1 MSVATDMVNGA
12 TALGYTSGVLGYGI
26 PGVGWGSSGMGYG
39 GGWGG
44 YGGGYGCGGGF
55 PMWQNM
61 QTQTNQLSETM
72 HFDNLQFQEQ
82 ISNDQSFLNANSVAF
97 QNAAATQRLIGA
109 ESQIINNRQSD
120 QTARIE
126 RDIFE
131 ARLDAAK
138 CCAETKLQIA
148 QGFAAQAQLASS
160 QHLAQQLQ
168 VSVVDQNVNV
178 NHVDINAHIA
188 AASAA
193 ELMATQISKDQVIS
207 SVNRGVGDLSALILA
222 SSILAQP
229 IVPRPRPLL

>member
-1 MSVATDMVNGA
+1 MSVASEMVNGA
-12 TALGYTSGVLGYGI
+12 TALGYSSGVLGYGI
-26 PGVGWGSSGMGYG
+26 PGVGWGSSGMGGYGGYG

-44 YGGGYGCGGGF
+44 FGGGF

-97 QNAAATQRLIGA
+97 QNAAITQRLIGA
-109 ESQIINNRQSD
+109 EAQVINNRQSD

-138 CCAETKLQIA
+138 CCADTKLQMA
-148 QGFAAQAQLASS
+148 QGFAAQNALMSAQNT
-160 QHLAQQLQ
+160 AQQLQ
-168 VSVVDQNVNV
+168 IAHVDQDVNIS
-178 NHVDINAHIA
+178 HVDINAHIA
-188 AASAA
+188 ASTATGLLA
-193 ELMATQISKDQVIS
+193 EQITRDQVLAGVNTGVRNIS
-207 SVNRGVGDLSALILA
+207 DLILA
-222 SSILAQP
+222 SSLLQP
-229 IVPRPRPLL
+229 VRPFPRPLV